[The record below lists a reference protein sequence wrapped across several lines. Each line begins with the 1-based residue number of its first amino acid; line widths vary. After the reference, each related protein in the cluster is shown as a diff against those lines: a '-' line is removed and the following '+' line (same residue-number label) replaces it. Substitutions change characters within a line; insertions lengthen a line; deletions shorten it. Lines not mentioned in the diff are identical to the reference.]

1 MKTDRTPKIGFGIRK
16 IILALVIPFIIVLI
30 WLYATMYTSIPH
42 GILPTIPEVGQT
54 FVEMLKSG
62 QMKEDIL
69 ISISRVLKGY
79 LISAVLGI
87 FFGSLIGM
95 YQPVKELLVPIIT
108 VIRQIPMIAWIPLII
123 LWCGIGET
131 SKVVIIVLV
140 AFFQI
145 LVNTQSGIE
154 STPKGYIEVAK
165 LYKLSRWKTF
175 TKVYLPHA
183 VPQILVGLRLGLGG
197 SWMAVVAAELIA
209 ATSGIGYRM
218 SSARS
223 NMQSDVVI
231 VCMIVVGIVGVLMD
245 KGIGV
250 IFAALTP
257 WRKVEN
263 ENRKEE

>member
-1 MKTDRTPKIGFGIRK
+1 MKRDLIRK
-16 IILALVIPFIIVLI
+16 TILALIIPAIVVLV
-30 WLYATMYTSIPH
+30 WFYATTYTSIPS
-42 GILPTIPEVGQT
+42 GILPSISDVGKT
-54 FVEMLKSG
+54 FVEIFQSG
-62 QMKEDIL
+62 QLKEDIL
-69 ISISRVLKGY
+69 VSMSRVLKGY
-79 LISAVLGI
+79 LLSAALGI
-87 FFGSLIGM
+87 ILGSLIGM
-95 YQPVKELLVPIIT
+95 YQVVKEIFVPIIT
-108 VIRQIPMIAWIPLII
+108 VIRQIPMIAWIPLIV
-123 LWCGIGET
+123 LWCGIGES

-154 STPKGYIEVAK
+154 STPKEYIEVAK

-183 VPQILVGLRLGLGG
+183 VPQMLVGLRLGLGG

-231 VCMIVVGIVGVLMD
+231 VYMIVVGIIGVLMD

-250 IFAALTP
+250 IFEALTP

-263 ENRKEE
+263 KHGKER

>member
-1 MKTDRTPKIGFGIRK
+1 MKTDWIRK
-16 IILALVIPFIIVLI
+16 VVLALVIPAVIVLV
-30 WLYATMYTSIPH
+30 WLYATTYTSIPG
-42 GILPTIPEVGQT
+42 GILPSIPDVGQT
-54 FVEMLKSG
+54 FLEMLRSG
-62 QMKEDIL
+62 QLKEDL
-69 ISISRVLKGY
+69 FISMSRVLKGY

-87 FFGSLIGM
+87 FLGSLIGM
-95 YQPVKELLVPIIT
+95 YRPVKELFVPIIT

-123 LWCGIGET
+123 LWCGIAEA

-154 STPKGYIEVAK
+154 RTPGGYLEVAR
-165 LYKLSRWKTF
+165 LYKLGRWQTF
-175 TKVYLPHA
+175 VKVYLPHA
-183 VPQILVGLRLGLGG
+183 IPQILVGLRLGLGG

-245 KGIGV
+245 KGIGM
-250 IFAALTP
+250 IFEALTP
-257 WRKVEN
+257 WRRVEQAQ
-263 ENRKEE
+263 RKEG